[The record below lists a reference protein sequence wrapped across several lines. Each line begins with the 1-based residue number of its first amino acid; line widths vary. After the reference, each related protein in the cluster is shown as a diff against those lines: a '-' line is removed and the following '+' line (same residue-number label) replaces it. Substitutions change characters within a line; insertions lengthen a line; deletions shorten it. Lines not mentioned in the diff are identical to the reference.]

1 MIAKVHGKEYNIP
14 NTEIK
19 KLMNTLEISQT
30 EAVKLWLA
38 DNDVIVNEEQQALD
52 DKAKKVKIKHG
63 AEGVDKTKKEK
74 KPRTTKVSDEKKD
87 IFQTILQNL
96 QENYENVEILKE
108 NKLILVKIEEK
119 TFKIDLIEQRKPK
132 KV

>member
-1 MIAKVHGKEYNIP
+1 MIAKVYGKEYNIP

-19 KLMNTLEISQT
+19 KLMKTLEISQT

-63 AEGVDKTKKEK
+63 AKGVDKTKKEK
-74 KPRTTKVSDEKKD
+74 KSRTTKVSDEKKD

-119 TFKIDLIEQRKPK
+119 TFKIDLIQTRQKN
-132 KV
+132 